1 MGQEGTYMPIYYEG
15 MEKTQAQNTTC
26 TTLRFQLKYLDIL
39 TYYVL
44 KQVMFKFPL
53 FTSSLIDWHKPKLY
67 QLILVFHCYYFSV
80 QIFTILLRG
89 ATRIFR
95 FFLYVA

>member
-67 QLILVFHCYYFSV
+67 QLILVTLSNYR
-80 QIFTILLRG
+80 TICHVIYNSYLEEYPWVI
-89 ATRIFR
+89 A
-95 FFLYVA
+95 